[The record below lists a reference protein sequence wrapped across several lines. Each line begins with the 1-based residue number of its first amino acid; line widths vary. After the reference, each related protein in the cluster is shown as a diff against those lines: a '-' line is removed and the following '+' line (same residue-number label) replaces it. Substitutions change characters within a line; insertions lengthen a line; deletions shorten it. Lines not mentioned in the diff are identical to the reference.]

1 MDEVLASY
9 DFKKEVKIDKSELRC
24 IEQQKR
30 TLGMMDL
37 EEMARFIESYENN
50 VFIFRNNKASEI

>member
-30 TLGMMDL
+30 TPWNDG
-37 EEMARFIESYENN
+37 
-50 VFIFRNNKASEI
+50 FRRNGSIY